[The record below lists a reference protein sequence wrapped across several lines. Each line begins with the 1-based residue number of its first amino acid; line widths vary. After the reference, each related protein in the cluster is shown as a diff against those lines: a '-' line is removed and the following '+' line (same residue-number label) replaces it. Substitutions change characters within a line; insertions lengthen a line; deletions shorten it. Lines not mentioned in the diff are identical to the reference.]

1 MKMTDIRSLSDED
14 LVTKGENIAEELF
27 RMKFQHGIRQL
38 EDTSKLKSLRKD
50 IARINTARSERKL
63 AAAAA

>member
-14 LVTKGENIAEELF
+14 LVSKGDNIAEELF

>member
-14 LVTKGENIAEELF
+14 LVNKGDNIAEELF

>member
-14 LVTKGENIAEELF
+14 LVNKGNNIAEELF

-38 EDTSKLKSLRKD
+38 EDTSKLKNLRKD

-63 AAAAA
+63 AAVAA

>member
-14 LVTKGENIAEELF
+14 LVSKGDNIAEELF

-63 AAAAA
+63 AVAAA

>member
-14 LVTKGENIAEELF
+14 LVSKGDNIAEELF

-50 IARINTARSERKL
+50 IARINTAHSERKL